1 MKNIHSIFFSKKI
14 YVTVVEI
21 EWPTSNHV
29 LYIFTRIDLA
39 ITIAYKEKNI
49 VRKTKLKQF

>member
-1 MKNIHSIFFSKKI
+1 MKNIHNIFFSKKI

-29 LYIFTRIDLA
+29 LYIFTYKDPA
-39 ITIAYKEKNI
+39 ITTAYKEKSK

>member
-29 LYIFTRIDLA
+29 LYIFTRIDPA
-39 ITIAYKEKNI
+39 ITTAYKEKAQ
-49 VRKTKLKQF
+49 LEKQN